1 MAACSHGLREMFPKS
16 GSRPAAPASRQ
27 QQHPW
32 EAVTDALCCATTLV
46 ESESLGVSP
55 PETSVLIRPPGDA
68 DVYSDWSFRAVILNR
83 R

>member
-32 EAVTDALCCATTLV
+32 EAVTDALCCAYAV

-55 PETSVLIRPPGDA
+55 RASVLIRPPGDA